1 MSKQGWYTKETG
13 STPEVVVGKQGS
25 IPLMFSIAFQSYA
38 TQKFYNAH
46 EIVIEIPCRK
56 KPAWGRIKFHRENCE
71 GTDTVSV
78 PF

>member
-46 EIVIEIPCRK
+46 EIVDRDSLQEKTRMGANQIP
-56 KPAWGRIKFHRENCE
+56 
-71 GTDTVSV
+71 
-78 PF
+78 